1 MTSSQD
7 IEFIWQFPRLQD
19 SAVAAGSSTQSMVD
33 FIRTNRI
40 QALLSV
46 YDPKFESAMALVSE
60 MVRVK
65 VEPVVPNMATYI
77 RDTTDR
83 GITGAALVRF
93 KRLHLSQQAHIIWR
107 SLRRARR
114 IIAKDFNT
122 GILLLVEMELAK
134 FQKWKPDYVFLH
146 PWITD
151 LVLALGNKNLFL
163 DYVHLIRRI
172 YRLNPGLMSHN
183 YGRLVPEL
191 KEWGI
196 EVGAL
201 LGPFNRKGYLMNPSQ
216 KECEQARRESRAE
229 VIASHIDAGG
239 TIDRVTS
246 TEYLQKLNIRKALI
260 RADDCHGNA

>member
-1 MTSSQD
+1 MTSSQGV
-7 IEFIWQFPRLQD
+7 EFLWQFPRFQD
-19 SAVAAGSSTQSMVD
+19 SAVVAGSSTQSIVD

-40 QALLSV
+40 HALLSA
-46 YDPKFESAMALVSE
+46 YDPQVESTMAAVSE
-60 MVRVK
+60 MVQVK

-93 KRLHLSQQAHIIWR
+93 KRLHLSQQAHIIWHG
-107 SLRRARR
+107 LKRARR

-151 LVLALGNKNLFL
+151 LVLALGNKNLFVE
-163 DYVHLIRRI
+163 YAHLVRRI
-172 YRLNPGLMSHN
+172 YKLNPGLMSHN

-191 KEWGI
+191 QEWGI
-196 EVGAL
+196 EVGAI

-216 KECEQARRESRAE
+216 KECERARRESRAE

-239 TIDRVTS
+239 TIDCETS
-246 TEYLQKLNIRKALI
+246 LEYLRELNIRKALI
-260 RADDCHGNA
+260 RGDNWHGSA